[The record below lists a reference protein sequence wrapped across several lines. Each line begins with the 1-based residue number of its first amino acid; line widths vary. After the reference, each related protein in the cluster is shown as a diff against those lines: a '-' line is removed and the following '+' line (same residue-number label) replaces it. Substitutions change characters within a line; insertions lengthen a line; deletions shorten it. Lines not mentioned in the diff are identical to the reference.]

1 MQNLFLLFKGESLIS
16 FPKPYEFLEQP
27 IKGNDL
33 NNEWIDRFSR
43 DILLNQVFSD
53 DGFNDF
59 PDHLV
64 HPLIKIFDFK

>member
-1 MQNLFLLFKGESLIS
+1 MQNLLLLFKGESLFG
-16 FPKPYEFLEQP
+16 FPKLYEFLKHPVQSD
-27 IKGNDL
+27 DL
-33 NNEWIDRFSR
+33 NNEWVDRFFW

-53 DGFNDF
+53 DGFKDF